1 MNYIV
6 LASEGGGFFA
16 DPMNMVLISAAMFVL
31 YFFML
36 RPNQKKAKQ
45 AEAFMEGLEKGTK
58 LVTASGIHGKV
69 NRINEATIEM
79 EVAKNTIIK
88 VEKNAIS
95 IEMSA
100 AINEPAKAK

>member
-1 MNYIV
+1 MNYIT

-45 AEAFMEGLEKGTK
+45 AEAFMEELEKGTK
-58 LVTASGIHGKV
+58 VVTASGIHGKV
-69 NRINEATIEM
+69 NRINEGTIDM
-79 EVAKNTIIK
+79 EIAKNTIIK
-88 VEKNAIS
+88 VERNAIS
-95 IEMSA
+95 IEMSTA
-100 AINEPAKAK
+100 LNKPAEKK

>member
-1 MNYIV
+1 MNYII

-58 LVTASGIHGKV
+58 VVTASGIHGKV
-69 NRINEATIEM
+69 NRINEGTIDM
-79 EVAKNTIIK
+79 EIGKNTIIK

-95 IEMSA
+95 IEMSTA
-100 AINEPAKAK
+100 LNKPAEEK

>member
-1 MNYIV
+1 
-6 LASEGGGFFA
+6 
-16 DPMNMVLISAAMFVL
+16 MVLISAAMFVL

-58 LVTASGIHGKV
+58 VVTASGIHGKV
-69 NRINEATIEM
+69 NRINEGTIDM
-79 EVAKNTIIK
+79 EIGKNTIIK

-95 IEMSA
+95 IEMSTA
-100 AINEPAKAK
+100 LNKPAEEK

>member
-1 MNYIV
+1 MNYII

-45 AEAFMEGLEKGTK
+45 AEAFMEELEKGTK
-58 LVTASGIHGKV
+58 VVTASGIHGKV
-69 NRINEATIEM
+69 NRINEGTIDM
-79 EVAKNTIIK
+79 EIAKNTIIK
-88 VEKNAIS
+88 VERNAIS
-95 IEMSA
+95 IEMSTA
-100 AINEPAKAK
+100 LNKPAEKK